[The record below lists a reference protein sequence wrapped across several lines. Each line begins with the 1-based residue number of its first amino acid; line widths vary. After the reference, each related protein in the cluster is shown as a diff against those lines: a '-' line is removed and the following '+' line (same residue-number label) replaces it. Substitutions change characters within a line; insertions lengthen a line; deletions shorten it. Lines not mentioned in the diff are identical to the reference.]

1 MLTEDCVPSDTCQEF
16 QLDRDC
22 VEPPYISLNYP
33 QVQLMVPGVPG
44 LTGPSVPRLVVE
56 ELRAGRETVL
66 DQPRL
71 LVGETVLV
79 RSLN

>member
-1 MLTEDCVPSDTCQEF
+1 
-16 QLDRDC
+16 
-22 VEPPYISLNYP
+22 
-33 QVQLMVPGVPG
+33 MVPGVPG
-44 LTGPSVPRLVVE
+44 GNGLSVPAPVVE